1 MTSPTTPL
9 VTTTTETST
18 VPITTTE
25 SGPAPTVTID
35 CSSPF
40 DEVLTPGTVIMS
52 PNYPN
57 SYDDGL
63 NCQMTIRFSDSPT
76 VLIEFDPTYEIE
88 SGSGC
93 SYDYLEV
100 RDGPSADSPRIGEK
114 LCGRNVPSPIQSTG
128 NSMYLKFRTDGS
140 VTKTGFKITA
150 NPGKNQIFKC

>member
-18 VPITTTE
+18 VLITTTE
-25 SGPAPTVTID
+25 SGPPPTVTID

-76 VLIEFDPTYEIE
+76 VLIDSFKIFVIAWLDSAPY
-88 SGSGC
+88 GN
-93 SYDYLEV
+93 L
-100 RDGPSADSPRIGEK
+100 RDI
-114 LCGRNVPSPIQSTG
+114 
-128 NSMYLKFRTDGS
+128 
-140 VTKTGFKITA
+140 KTGPLDILKWLVLSR
-150 NPGKNQIFKC
+150 

>member
-18 VPITTTE
+18 IPITTTE
-25 SGPAPTVTID
+25 SGTSPNVTID

-57 SYDDGL
+57 PYDDGL
-63 NCQMTIRFSDSPT
+63 RCQMTIRFSDSPT

-88 SGSGC
+88 SDSSCG
-93 SYDYLEV
+93 YDYLEA
-100 RDGPSADSPRIGEK
+100 RDGPSLDSPRIGSK
-114 LCGRNVPSPIQSTG
+114 LCGRNIPAPIQSTG
-128 NSMYLKFRTDGS
+128 NSMTLRFRTDGS
-140 VTKTGFKITA
+140 VSKTGFKITA
-150 NPGKNQIFKC
+150 NAGKNQTFNC